1 MAFSRIFIKNQAT
14 FSRVKFLMGR
24 EMIDA
29 SPTLEQPSSNIHN
42 FIYQY
47 LTEYLLILLFLISIV
62 LNVCIPPFQTINS
75 LTKQFFASYDINS

>member
-1 MAFSRIFIKNQAT
+1 
-14 FSRVKFLMGR
+14 MGR

-62 LNVCIPPFQTINS
+62 LNVCIPPFQTV
-75 LTKQFFASYDINS
+75 

>member
-42 FIYQY
+42 FIY

-62 LNVCIPPFQTINS
+62 LNVCIPPFQTV
-75 LTKQFFASYDINS
+75 